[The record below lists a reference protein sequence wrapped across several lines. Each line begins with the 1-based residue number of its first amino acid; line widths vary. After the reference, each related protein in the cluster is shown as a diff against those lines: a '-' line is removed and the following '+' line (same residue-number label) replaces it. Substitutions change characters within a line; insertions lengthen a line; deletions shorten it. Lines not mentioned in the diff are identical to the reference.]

1 MTRKTLDHLGYPRST
16 AKEVGEIQH
25 AAERRREQML
35 PGNGPFEPIQEEP
48 VSHFKGEDDSV
59 ELGPEPEI
67 GPVVTEN
74 TLVDEESRDS

>member
-16 AKEVGEIQH
+16 AKEAGEIQQ
-25 AAERRREQML
+25 AAERRREPML
-35 PGNGPFEPIQEEP
+35 PGNGPFEPRQEAP

>member
-1 MTRKTLDHLGYPRST
+1 MRAS
-16 AKEVGEIQH
+16 
-25 AAERRREQML
+25 
-35 PGNGPFEPIQEEP
+35 GNQVAIDKKPIQEAP

>member
-1 MTRKTLDHLGYPRST
+1 MDVLKKNS
-16 AKEVGEIQH
+16 A
-25 AAERRREQML
+25 
-35 PGNGPFEPIQEEP
+35 
-48 VSHFKGEDDSV
+48 HFKGEDDSV